1 KVMARESMA
10 GTLIQGRKWPQ
21 PQAQE
26 SQGPSFG
33 SAALLI
39 PEDFSGGYPRGAARR
54 VNRRQ
59 ETHEHGCRRDPD
71 AIVRAR
77 LEGYEAE
84 RVDGLV
90 ERHPPVLVRKVT
102 QRVPRRQ
109 ADGAAGHPDQH

>member
-1 KVMARESMA
+1 MARESMA

-39 PEDFSGGYPRGAARR
+39 PEDFRGGYPRGATGR

-77 LEGYEAE
+77 LEGDEAE
-84 RVDGLV
+84 RGDGLV
-90 ERHPPVLVRKVT
+90 ERHPPVLVRNAT
-102 QRVPRRQ
+102 PRSRRRP
-109 ADGAAGHPDQH
+109 AR